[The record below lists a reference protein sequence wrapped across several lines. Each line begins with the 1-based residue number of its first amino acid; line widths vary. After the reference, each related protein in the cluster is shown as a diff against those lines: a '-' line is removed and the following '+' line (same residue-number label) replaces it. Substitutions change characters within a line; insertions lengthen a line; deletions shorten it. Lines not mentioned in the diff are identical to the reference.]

1 MPRTPQEYLIG
12 LHRIR
17 EVTPRRMIAL
27 LDRFPSPEA
36 IWRASVADLRS
47 ISEVAPAAE
56 AIAAGRSEE
65 ALDQE
70 LHRGERLQARAVTL
84 LDPEYPPPLRA
95 LPSPPAVLYVRG
107 RVDVDTR
114 RALGIVGTRRSSRYG
129 RSVAE
134 GLAADLAGCGLIV
147 VSGLAVGIDAAAHR
161 GALSVGGLTV
171 AVLGSGFLHPYPVE
185 NRALF
190 EEIAERGTLLSPF
203 PLDLEPAKWTFPS
216 RNVVLAGLCR
226 GVIVVEAPERSG
238 ALLTARAALDQG
250 REVLAVPGNVT
261 SGGSAGTNR
270 LIRDGAVA
278 VTSSEDVL
286 AEFPDLAKLAGSRRS
301 GHREGEVARSPV
313 EERVLEAIGLEPVHI
328 DDIIARIGLTPAEA
342 SSTLFLLQM
351 RGAIQEV
358 EGRRYVRGPLRI
370 KGQVPGSRS

>member
-1 MPRTPQEYLIG
+1 MSRTPQEYLIG
-12 LHRIR
+12 LHRIS

-27 LDRFPSPEA
+27 LDHFPSPEA

-47 ISEVAPAAE
+47 IPEVAPAAE
-56 AIAAGRSEE
+56 AIAAGRSDE

-84 LDPEYPPPLRA
+84 LDPEYPPLLRA
-95 LPSPPAVLYVRG
+95 LPYPPAVLYVKG
-107 RVDVDTR
+107 RVQVDTR

-134 GLAADLAGCGLIV
+134 RLAAGLAGCGLII

-171 AVLGSGFLHPYPVE
+171 AVLGSGFLHPYPAE
-185 NRALF
+185 NWALF

-203 PLDLEPAKWTFPS
+203 PLDLEPAKWTFPA

-261 SGGSAGTNR
+261 SAGSAGTNR
-270 LIRDGAVA
+270 LIRDGAVL
-278 VTSSEDVL
+278 VTSAAEILS
-286 AEFPDLAKLAGSRRS
+286 EFPDLAVLAPHSLGSDRS
-301 GHREGEVARSPV
+301 SPPSLSQV
-313 EERVLEAIGLEPVHI
+313 EQRVLDAISLEPVHI
-328 DDIIARIGLTPAEA
+328 DDIIAGIGLTPAEA
-342 SSTLFLLQM
+342 ASTLFLLQM

-358 EGRRYVRGPLRI
+358 EGRRYTRRP
-370 KGQVPGSRS
+370 